1 MAQTKKLRLKGFRNV
16 HYAKF
21 NGETYDTPVHLQGG
35 KKVNI
40 ELKYESEEFESD
52 DMIDEQEYIFGGG
65 EGTLTLKSLLPS
77 EYELLF
83 GNTVDGGEVSIKT
96 TDMASTGALIFERQ
110 FRNSTN
116 KRLYVIYNVKFA
128 PSSISAESVGKGG
141 GEIDEELSFTV
152 GETKDNLI
160 VFFLD
165 TNTAT
170 EEQKAKVS
178 TWFNKVQTPGSTE
191 EQVLRLVQTV
201 GKESK
206 EEKTSKNK

>member
-1 MAQTKKLRLKGFRNV
+1 MSKKLRLKGFRNV

-21 NGETYDTPVHLQGG
+21 TEGVFEAPVHLTGG

-52 DMIDEQEYIFGGG
+52 DMIDEQEYIFAGG

-83 GNTVDGGEVSIKT
+83 GNTVDGGEVAIRT
-96 TDMASTGALIFERQ
+96 TDIASNGALIFERQ
-110 FRNSTN
+110 LRNSHH

-141 GEIDEELSFTV
+141 GDIDEELTFSV
-152 GETKDNLI
+152 GESSDNLV

-165 TNTAT
+165 TLNAT
-170 EEQKAKVS
+170 ESQTAKIDK
-178 TWFNKVQTPGSTE
+178 WFTAVQSPGQAET
-191 EQVLRLVQTV
+191 QVLKLAQTMPV
-201 GKESK
+201 SVT
-206 EEKTSKNK
+206 EK